1 MSTEILPFSHYSQ
14 LKEGNGYV
22 FDLQTDLFSLSQGK
36 YFGILTSISHN
47 GCEEKSC
54 VYPTT
59 YYTLQFDSVLSIP
72 TAKEAHTLH
81 ITVCP
86 NDPEYLQ
93 IYKDNGQE
101 IIIKFKN

>member
-1 MSTEILPFSHYSQ
+1 MSSEILPFSHYSQ

-22 FDLQTDLFSLSQGK
+22 FNLLTDLFSLTEGK

-47 GCEEKSC
+47 GREEKSC
-54 VYPTT
+54 VCPTT
-59 YYTLQFDSVLSIP
+59 YYTLQFESVLYLPS
-72 TAKEAHTLH
+72 AKEARTLY
-81 ITVCP
+81 ITVCVH
-86 NDPEYLQ
+86 DPEYLQ